1 MKIRNSLF
9 AEGDNT
15 KVLKLQSQMNIL
27 NSLCISYDELKNS
40 TKDIEIESLQ
50 ETRRK
55 QNERE
60 SLTNLTDTS
69 FGFFI

>member
-27 NSLCISYDELKNS
+27 NALCISYDELKNS
-40 TKDIEIESLQ
+40 TKDIDSLQ

-55 QNERE
+55 QNE
-60 SLTNLTDTS
+60 
-69 FGFFI
+69 

>member
-1 MKIRNSLF
+1 MF

-27 NSLCISYDELKNS
+27 NSLCISYDELKKSN
-40 TKDIEIESLQ
+40 KDIEIESLQ
-50 ETRRK
+50 EIRRK

-60 SLTNLTDTS
+60 SLTNLLDTS
-69 FGFFI
+69 FEFFI

>member
-1 MKIRNSLF
+1 MF
-9 AEGDNT
+9 AEGDYT

-27 NSLCISYDELKNS
+27 ISLCISYDELKKS

-60 SLTNLTDTS
+60 SLTNLTDTI
-69 FGFFI
+69 FYLT